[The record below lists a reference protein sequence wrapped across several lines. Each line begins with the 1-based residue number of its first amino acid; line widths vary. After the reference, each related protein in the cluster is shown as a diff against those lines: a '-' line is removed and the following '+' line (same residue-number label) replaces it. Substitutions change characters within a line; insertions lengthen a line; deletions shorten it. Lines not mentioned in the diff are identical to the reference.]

1 MPVTAVLPSPTMTA
15 LAPERETVPLS
26 PGRPASRTAA
36 PLLLVK
42 LTVRP
47 PAGAGEVSVSVNCAC
62 RPLPTVR
69 LERSSVFG
77 AAMAVLVSKK
87 APAVAAPDEATTT

>member
-69 LERSSVFG
+69 FERSSVLG
-77 AAMAVLVSKK
+77 AATAVLVSEKLAVVE
-87 APAVAAPDEATTT
+87 APELATTA